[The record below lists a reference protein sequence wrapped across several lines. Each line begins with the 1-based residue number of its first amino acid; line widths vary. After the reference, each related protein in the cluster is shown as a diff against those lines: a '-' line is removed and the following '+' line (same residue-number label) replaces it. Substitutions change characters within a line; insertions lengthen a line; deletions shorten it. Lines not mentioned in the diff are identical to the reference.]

1 MVWVMMARTVS
12 LLLMAL
18 FLACSLKTAVAETI
32 KIGVLAYRP
41 KLQTQ
46 AQWQPLAESLNR
58 KLPGYDFVIEALYF
72 HDFND
77 AMHNTRFDLVFT
89 NPAHYIFL
97 KYLYGLSAPLAT
109 VINYPSGKPISSFGG
124 VIFTRAQYNDLNRLA
139 DLRGK
144 TIAVTDQG
152 AFGGYQMQI
161 YELIR
166 QGLTIGKDSKLLITD
181 MPHDRVVQTVLD
193 GRADVGFVRTGVLEA
208 MVEEGKIKAEDF
220 KVLNLQP
227 QTGYPIMSS
236 TRLYP
241 EWSMAA
247 MPHIEAR
254 LVGKITAAL
263 LTLDEEPAVTAAIKI
278 QGFTIPADY
287 EPVENVLRSLRV
299 APFDALPNV
308 TLGDIWRFYRWQ
320 IVIAG
325 FASLAIVL
333 LGLRLIR
340 VNRQLSIKQKLVKDQ
355 SERIKGSEQL
365 WKFALEGA
373 GEGVWDWHIQSGNTY
388 FSPRWIEMLGYGADE
403 FVNNYENWLAHL
415 HPADSE
421 KVLATLHDY
430 LDGNSALYQV
440 EFRMC
445 CKNGEYKWIQAR
457 GMVAEWSSDG
467 KPLRMVGTHSDI
479 EDRKQF
485 QIALQNSYDLL
496 HNLARQIPGFIY
508 QFQLFPDGHS
518 CFPFASEGIEH
529 IYEVTAEQ
537 VRQDASPVFKV
548 VHPDDVEAVWA
559 TIQESARSLKPW
571 HHEYRVILPRRGLR
585 WLLGVARAKRQDDGS
600 VLWYGYV
607 SDISLRKH
615 DEQMLQQKTEA
626 LQRSNADLEQF
637 AYSVSHDMRQPLRT
651 IAGHLQLLERSLK
664 DSLDQDDRENL
675 SFALDGAKRMD
686 SMIVSLLE
694 FSRVGRKTSP
704 KAQVDSQEALDEA
717 LFFLEQEIKQ
727 TGAVIER
734 QGDWPQIFASRNELV
749 RLFQNLISN
758 ALKYQEQGVKPHIEL
773 VSQLNERNWQVA
785 IRDNGIGIDPRQ
797 SDRLFQF
804 FSRLQSRSRFEGTG
818 MGLAL
823 CRRIVEHHGGRI
835 WVESGGEGQGSTFIF
850 VIPLEPLSTA
860 EPDRT

>member
-1 MVWVMMARTVS
+1 MARVLMARTVN

-18 FLACSLKTAVAETI
+18 CLACSLKTAVAETI

-41 KLQTQ
+41 MLQTQ
-46 AQWQPLAESLNR
+46 VQWQPLAESLSR
-58 KLPGYDFVIEALYF
+58 KLPGYDFVIEALSY
-72 HDFND
+72 HDFKD
-77 AMHNTRFDLVFT
+77 AIEDARFDLLFT

-97 KYLYGLSAPLAT
+97 KYRYNLSAPLAT
-109 VINYPSGKPISSFGG
+109 VINYQSGKPISSFGG
-124 VIFTRAQYNDLNRLA
+124 VIFTRTQRNDLNRLT
-139 DLRGK
+139 DMRDK
-144 TIAVTDQG
+144 IIAITNQG
-152 AFGGYQMQI
+152 SFGGYQMQA
-161 YELIR
+161 YELIQ
-166 QGLTIGKDSKLLITD
+166 QGLKIGKDSKLLITD
-181 MPHDRVVQTVLD
+181 MPHDRVVQAVLD
-193 GRADVGFVRTGVLEA
+193 GHADVGFVRSGVLEA
-208 MVEEGKIKAEDF
+208 MAEDGSIKASDF
-220 KVLNLQP
+220 KVLNM
-227 QTGYPIMSS
+227 QTQTDYPVMSS

-241 EWSMAA
+241 EWPMAA
-247 MPHIEAR
+247 MPHIKAS

-278 QGFTIPADY
+278 QGFTIPAEY
-287 EPVENVLRSLRV
+287 EPVEEVLRSLRV
-299 APFDALPNV
+299 APFDALPEV
-308 TLGDIWRFYRWQ
+308 TPGDIWQLYYWQ
-320 IVIAG
+320 ILVAG
-325 FASLAIVL
+325 FALIAIVL
-333 LGLRLIR
+333 LGLRLIW
-340 VNRQLSIKQKLVKDQ
+340 VNRQLLIKQKLVKDQ
-355 SERIKGSEQL
+355 SARIKSSEQL

-373 GEGVWDWHIQSGNTY
+373 GEGVWDWQIQSGNTY
-388 FSPRWIEMLGYGADE
+388 FSPRWLEILGFEAHE
-403 FVNNYENWLAHL
+403 FANNYENWLAHV
-415 HPADSE
+415 HPADRE
-421 KVLATLHDY
+421 KVLAALQDY
-430 LDGNSALYQV
+430 LDGNSVLFQV
-440 EFRMC
+440 EFRMR
-445 CKNGEYKWIQAR
+445 CKNGEYKWILTR
-457 GMVAEWSSDG
+457 GMVAEYAADG

-485 QIALQNSYDLL
+485 QISLQNSYDLL

-537 VRQDASPVFKV
+537 VRQDASLVFKV
-548 VHPDDVEAVWA
+548 IHPDDVEAAWA
-559 TIQESARSLKPW
+559 AIQGSARSLKPW
-571 HHEYRVILPRRGLR
+571 HHEYRVILPKRGLR
-585 WLLGVARAKRQDDGS
+585 WLLGMARAKRQPDGS
-600 VLWYGYV
+600 VLWYGYI

-615 DEQMLQQKTEA
+615 DEQLLQQKTEA

-704 KAQVDSQEALDEA
+704 KAQIDSQETLVEA

-734 QGDWPQIFASRNELV
+734 LGDWPQVFASRNELV
-749 RLFQNLISN
+749 RLFQNLIGN
-758 ALKYQEQGVKPHIEL
+758 ALKYQEQGVKPHIAL
-773 VSQLNERNWQVA
+773 VSQLNDGNWQVS
-785 IRDNGIGIDPRQ
+785 IRDNGIGIDPGQ
-797 SDRLFQF
+797 FDRLFQF

-835 WVESGGEGQGSTFIF
+835 WVESSGDGQGSSFIF
-850 VIPLEPLSTA
+850 VIPTEPLSAT